1 MPGKNRLWEIG
12 LDWEHHFRFN
22 NWKFAFENKDFL
34 FIRHNH
40 LYAGQPSNL
49 RLASWHDSEFNQL
62 REEAT
67 RSKRALHLAKVF
79 PFPSGQDGFEVY
91 EILPR

>member
-1 MPGKNRLWEIG
+1 MGNRFGLGTSFQIQQLEICVRKQR
-12 LDWEHHFRFN
+12 LPFWS
-22 NWKFAFENKDFL
+22 
-34 FIRHNH
+34 HNH

-79 PFPSGQDGFEVY
+79 PFPSGQDGLRSLRD
-91 EILPR
+91 LPR